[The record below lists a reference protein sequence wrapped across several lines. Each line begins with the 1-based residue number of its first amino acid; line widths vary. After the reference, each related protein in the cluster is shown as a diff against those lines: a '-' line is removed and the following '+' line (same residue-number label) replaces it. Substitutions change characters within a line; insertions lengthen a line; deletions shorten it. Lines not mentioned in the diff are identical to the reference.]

1 MHPFAPVQ
9 YQNIMKKPL
18 NFLLLLTAA
27 GLLACGGNETT
38 SETPEAKPSA
48 QPEAG
53 GQVGQQAVA
62 EKKEEPKNT
71 LWDEVA
77 SRVKSETVPAGQK
90 KAAIQNSFWSVNQY
104 LDQGGNFYLYMS
116 TEQVLSKLDELL
128 DGFSA
133 VADAAGSQLGE
144 VERQQ
149 MTMAM
154 DMGRTAYEKIG
165 VRDISGLGMSSFA
178 AEKNLNRNVM
188 VLHHYPEK
196 KDGLIWKVMGA
207 QSHEQ
212 QILKMLPSDT
222 VMAFQ
227 ADLDLVT
234 GFDWLRKFITD
245 TAPPDVVAE
254 FARGLAQMNQ
264 EVGFEDLFRS
274 TDGEMGVF
282 VTLNDNKR
290 IPIPLPPDA
299 PQGLNLDIAE
309 PAIAI
314 TLKVKDEQLMGFIM
328 QMLKNPELT
337 DMLGQS
343 KEGDVTLYTL
353 TPPELPLPIDLSP
366 TLMKAGDYI
375 VLTTSQKL
383 AKDILA
389 VKAGKNEGLAG
400 AAEFKQLAGK
410 MDLKGNQLHFM
421 SSRLGKEFGKL
432 QKLVMSTAEE
442 QVKAGDPAEQ
452 KMFEMMKKFSGM
464 DGEPAGQLAVMRV
477 TPEGIVMESH
487 SSGDAMGSAG
497 LLMVG
502 GAGIAA
508 SMLLPALAKAKS
520 KANSIKSANNAGS
533 LIKSLI
539 GYSLDHDD
547 KLPEADKWC
556 DAIIREAQ
564 TIKIYAS
571 PQDPV
576 AVAQAD
582 SGQKVSSYAFNKALS
597 GKDINQVDPETV
609 MIFETDLGWNGSGGL
624 KDALEFLQFFDGQ
637 SIAVGTAD
645 GAVRLVRSP
654 DELRRMRW
662 EP

>member
-1 MHPFAPVQ
+1 
-9 YQNIMKKPL
+9 MKKPL

-400 AAEFKQLAGK
+400 ATEFKQLAGK

>member
-1 MHPFAPVQ
+1 
-9 YQNIMKKPL
+9 MKKPL

-464 DGEPAGQLAVMRV
+464 DGEPANQLAVMRV

>member
-1 MHPFAPVQ
+1 MKKLSRFLSFLLVLGLIACGDKTTTKEEEVSLPEPQVSPSSTPAPDPVFRVAAPV
-9 YQNIMKKPL
+9 
-18 NFLLLLTAA
+18 
-27 GLLACGGNETT
+27 
-38 SETPEAKPSA
+38 
-48 QPEAG
+48 
-53 GQVGQQAVA
+53 
-62 EKKEEPKNT
+62 
-71 LWDEVA
+71 D
-77 SRVKSETVPAGQK
+77 QK
-90 KAAIQNSFWSVNQY
+90 KAAIENSFWAVNQH
-104 LDQGGNFYLYMS
+104 LDLGGSFYLYMS
-116 TEQVLSKLDELL
+116 TEQVLSKLDELM

-133 VADAAGSQLGE
+133 IADAAGAQLGE
-144 VERQQ
+144 RERQQ

-154 DMGRTAYEKIG
+154 DMGRTAYEQIG
-165 VRDISGLGMSSFA
+165 VRDISGFGMSSFA
-178 AEKNLNRNVM
+178 VENNLNRNVM

-196 KDGLIWKVMGA
+196 KAGLLWKIMGA

-212 QILKMLPSDT
+212 QVLKMLPTDT

-254 FARGLAQMNQ
+254 FARALAEMNQ
-264 EVGFEDLFRS
+264 AVGFEDLFRS
-274 TDGEMGVF
+274 TGGEMGFF

-299 PQGLNLDIAE
+299 PQGLDLDIPE

-328 QMLKNPELT
+328 QMLKNPELAQ
-337 DMLGQS
+337 MLGQS

-366 TLMKAGDYI
+366 TLMQTGDYI
-375 VLTTSQKL
+375 ILTTSQKL

-400 AAEFKQLAGK
+400 TAEFKRLKGD
-410 MDLKGNQLHFM
+410 MDLKGNQLSFM
-421 SSRLGKEFGKL
+421 SSRLGKEYGKL
-432 QKLVMSTAEE
+432 QKLGMSAVEE
-442 QVKAGDPAEQ
+442 QMKAGDLAEQ

-464 DGEPAGQLAVMRV
+464 NGEPASQLAVMRV

-487 SSGDAMGSAG
+487 SGGDSIGGATTLA
-497 LLMVG
+497 LVG

-508 SMLLPALAKAKS
+508 SMLLPAVAKAKS
-520 KANSIKSANNAGS
+520 KANAIKSVNNAKQLGIG
-533 LIKSLI
+533 LII
-539 GYSLDHDD
+539 HAEDNDGR
-547 KLPEADKWC
+547 LPAADKWC
-556 DAIIREAQ
+556 DTILREVG
-564 TIKIYAS
+564 TPMVFAS

-576 AVAQAD
+576 SVNMAK

-597 GKDINQVDPETV
+597 GKDLNEVNPQTV
-609 MIFETDLGWNGSGGL
+609 IVFETDLGWNGSGGL

-637 SIAVGTAD
+637 SIAVGNAD
-645 GAVRLVRSP
+645 GAVRQVSSP
-654 DELRRMRW
+654 DQLRRMRW

>member
-1 MHPFAPVQ
+1 
-9 YQNIMKKPL
+9 MKKPL

>member
-1 MHPFAPVQ
+1 
-9 YQNIMKKPL
+9 MKKPL

-212 QILKMLPSDT
+212 QVLKMLPTDT

-400 AAEFKQLAGK
+400 ATEFKQLAGK

>member
-1 MHPFAPVQ
+1 M
-9 YQNIMKKPL
+9 
-18 NFLLLLTAA
+18 
-27 GLLACGGNETT
+27 
-38 SETPEAKPSA
+38 
-48 QPEAG
+48 
-53 GQVGQQAVA
+53 
-62 EKKEEPKNT
+62 
-71 LWDEVA
+71 A

-366 TLMKAGDYI
+366 TLMQAGDYI
-375 VLTTSQKL
+375 ILTTSQKL

-389 VKAGKNEGLAG
+389 VKAGKNEGLVG
-400 AAEFKQLAGK
+400 TAEFKRLKGD
-410 MDLKGNQLHFM
+410 MDLKGNQLSFM
-421 SSRLGKEFGKL
+421 SSRLGKEYGKL
-432 QKLVMSTAEE
+432 QKLGMSAVEE
-442 QVKAGDPAEQ
+442 QMKAGDLAEQ

-464 DGEPAGQLAVMRV
+464 NGEPASQLAVMRV

-487 SSGDAMGSAG
+487 SGGDSIGGATTLA
-497 LLMVG
+497 LVG

-508 SMLLPALAKAKS
+508 SMLLPALAKAKG
-520 KANSIKSANNAGS
+520 KANAIKSVNNVGS
-533 LIKSLI
+533 LQKAILATAQDNN
-539 GYSLDHDD
+539 G
-547 KLPEADKWC
+547 KLPDSDKWC
-556 DAIIREAQ
+556 DAIFKEAF
-564 TIKIYAS
+564 TVKIYAS

-576 AVAQAD
+576 AVSQAD

-597 GKDINQVDPETV
+597 GKNLNEVNPQTV
-609 MIFETDLGWNGSGGL
+609 MVFETDLGWNGSGGL
-624 KDALEFLQFFDGQ
+624 KEALEFLEFFNGHA
-637 SIAVGTAD
+637 IAVGTAD
-645 GAVRLVRSP
+645 GAVRQVSSP
-654 DELRRMRW
+654 DQLRRMRW

>member
-1 MHPFAPVQ
+1 
-9 YQNIMKKPL
+9 MKKPL

-400 AAEFKQLAGK
+400 ATEFKQLAGK

-582 SGQKVSSYAFNKALS
+582 SGQKVSSYAFNKALN
-597 GKDINQVDPETV
+597 GKNLNEVNPQTV
-609 MIFETDLGWNGSGGL
+609 MVFETDLGWNGSGGL

>member
-1 MHPFAPVQ
+1 
-9 YQNIMKKPL
+9 MKKPL

-366 TLMKAGDYI
+366 TLMQAGDYI

>member
-1 MHPFAPVQ
+1 
-9 YQNIMKKPL
+9 MKKPL

-400 AAEFKQLAGK
+400 ATEFKQLAGK

-597 GKDINQVDPETV
+597 GKNLNEVNPQTV
-609 MIFETDLGWNGSGGL
+609 MVFETDLGWNGSGGL

>member
-1 MHPFAPVQ
+1 
-9 YQNIMKKPL
+9 
-18 NFLLLLTAA
+18 
-27 GLLACGGNETT
+27 
-38 SETPEAKPSA
+38 
-48 QPEAG
+48 
-53 GQVGQQAVA
+53 
-62 EKKEEPKNT
+62 
-71 LWDEVA
+71 
-77 SRVKSETVPAGQK
+77 
-90 KAAIQNSFWSVNQY
+90 
-104 LDQGGNFYLYMS
+104 
-116 TEQVLSKLDELL
+116 
-128 DGFSA
+128 
-133 VADAAGSQLGE
+133 
-144 VERQQ
+144 
-149 MTMAM
+149 
-154 DMGRTAYEKIG
+154 
-165 VRDISGLGMSSFA
+165 
-178 AEKNLNRNVM
+178 
-188 VLHHYPEK
+188 
-196 KDGLIWKVMGA
+196 
-207 QSHEQ
+207 
-212 QILKMLPSDT
+212 MLPSDT

-400 AAEFKQLAGK
+400 ATEFKQLAGK

>member
-1 MHPFAPVQ
+1 M
-9 YQNIMKKPL
+9 
-18 NFLLLLTAA
+18 
-27 GLLACGGNETT
+27 
-38 SETPEAKPSA
+38 
-48 QPEAG
+48 
-53 GQVGQQAVA
+53 
-62 EKKEEPKNT
+62 
-71 LWDEVA
+71 A

-400 AAEFKQLAGK
+400 ATEFKQLAGK

>member
-1 MHPFAPVQ
+1 
-9 YQNIMKKPL
+9 MKKFV
-18 NFLLLLTAA
+18 NFLPFITAA
-27 GLLACGGNETT
+27 GLIACGGNETT
-38 SETPEAKPSA
+38 SEDPEAKPST
-48 QPEAG
+48 QPETG
-53 GQVGQQAVA
+53 GQAGQQAVA
-62 EKKEEPKNT
+62 EKKEEPRNT

-90 KAAIQNSFWSVNQY
+90 KAAIQNSFWSVNQH
-104 LDQGGNFYLYMS
+104 LDLGGSFYLYMS
-116 TEQVLSKLDELL
+116 TEQALAKIDEYL
-128 DGFSA
+128 DGISA
-133 VADAAGSQLGE
+133 VADAAGAQLGE
-144 VERQQ
+144 RERQQ

-154 DMGRTAYEKIG
+154 DMGRTAYEQIG
-165 VRDISGLGMSSFA
+165 IRDISGFGMSSFA
-178 AEKNLNRNVM
+178 LGKSLNRNVM

-196 KDGLIWKVMGA
+196 KDGLFWKIMGA

-212 QILKMLPSDT
+212 QVLKMLPADT
-222 VMAFQ
+222 VLAFQ
-227 ADLDLVT
+227 VDLDLVT

-274 TDGEMGVF
+274 TGGEMGFF

-299 PQGLNLDIAE
+299 PQGLDLDIAE
-309 PAIAI
+309 PAIGI
-314 TLKVKDEQLMGFIM
+314 TLKVKDEKLMGFIM
-328 QMLKNPELT
+328 QMLKNPELAE
-337 DMLGQS
+337 MLGQS
-343 KEGDVTLYTL
+343 KAGDVTLHTL

-366 TLMKAGDYI
+366 TLMQTGDYI
-375 VLTTSQKL
+375 ILTTSQKL

-400 AAEFKQLAGK
+400 TVEFKHLAGK
-410 MDLKGNQLHFM
+410 MDLKGNQLHFV
-421 SSRLGKEFGKL
+421 SSRMGREFAKL
-432 QKLVMSTAEE
+432 QKLVMSSAEE
-442 QVKAGDPAEQ
+442 EAKAGGPAEQ
-452 KMFEMMKKFSGM
+452 KMLEMMKKFSGM
-464 DGEPAGQLAVMRV
+464 DGDQAAGQLSVMRV

-508 SMLLPALAKAKS
+508 SMLLPALAKAKG
-520 KANSIKSANNAGS
+520 KANAMKSANNAGS

-576 AVAQAD
+576 VVAQAD

-597 GKDINQVDPETV
+597 GKNLNEVNPQTV
-609 MIFETDLGWNGSGGL
+609 MVFETDLGWNGSGGL

>member
-1 MHPFAPVQ
+1 
-9 YQNIMKKPL
+9 MKKPL

-27 GLLACGGNETT
+27 GLIACGGNETT
-38 SETPEAKPSA
+38 SEVPEAKPSA

-53 GQVGQQAVA
+53 DQAGQQTVV

-90 KAAIQNSFWSVNQY
+90 KAAIQNSFWSVNQH

-116 TEQVLSKLDELL
+116 TEQVLSKLDEFL
-128 DGFSA
+128 DGISA

-154 DMGRTAYEKIG
+154 DMGRTAYEQIG
-165 VRDISGLGMSSFA
+165 VRDISGFGMSSFGV
-178 AEKNLNRNVM
+178 EKNLNRNVM

-196 KDGLIWKVMGA
+196 KDGLLWKVMGA

-212 QILKMLPSDT
+212 QILKMLPADT

-245 TAPPDVVAE
+245 TAPPDIVAE

-442 QVKAGDPAEQ
+442 QVKAGDPAAQ

-487 SSGDAMGSAG
+487 SSGDAVGSAG

-520 KANSIKSANNAGS
+520 KATSIKSANNAKQLGIG
-533 LIKSLI
+533 LII
-539 GYSLDHDD
+539 HAEDNDGR
-547 KLPEADKWC
+547 LPTADKWC
-556 DAIIREAQ
+556 DAILREVGAPLVF
-564 TIKIYAS
+564 AS
-571 PQDPV
+571 PQDSV
-576 AVAQAD
+576 ASNMAQ

-597 GKDINQVDPETV
+597 GKNLNEVNPQTV
-609 MIFETDLGWNGSGGL
+609 MVFETDLGWNGSGGL

-637 SIAVGTAD
+637 SIAVGTVD
-645 GAVRLVRSP
+645 GAVTMVSSP
-654 DELRRMRW
+654 DQLRRMRW